1 MATEFSAPLL
11 VFFKIIRIYLCVGMC
26 GDQRTTCGS
35 LFSKSVMWVLGM
47 ELRLSGLVV
56 SAFTHRAVLPAH
68 TVRFFFFPLK
78 QISVGPSFNAGDQII
93 VNCMH

>member
-1 MATEFSAPLL
+1 
-11 VFFKIIRIYLCVGMC
+11 
-26 GDQRTTCGS
+26 
-35 LFSKSVMWVLGM
+35 MWVLGM